1 MVGVNRFNKPVPR
14 MPIEQMYRGP
24 IVGHFHDG
32 NGQIETPNE
41 DDAFDNDD
49 KYARKVS
56 IHFLGSQTANT
67 MFRQIAFL
75 VINLLQVFILIV
87 DICLIIYTFELWMN
101 ILTCDLFFNSF
112 IGWIAILVSLFHL
125 FLNFA
130 LWYSFAHALI
140 FLGVYGITTLVYV
153 YLRFMINFAELRRT
167 LTHFSSCHRDLTCI
181 LRENIRLFEIVFIG
195 DRYFGKLFL
204 LYLLLHLPISAY
216 FLMEI
221 FLGKVVGIARF
232 AFIGLIMEA
241 FVGSL
246 GLHVATAHFSGYIHR
261 GGKMLL
267 NFNAKHN
274 HGSKLMPLRRRL
286 LIWRHINRLWVD
298 KKFGIS
304 YAGLA
309 LVTMK
314 TFSRFIFIYSELL
327 MEKSFRV
334 RNRFALNAD
343 KGLVGQF
350 AHKCLGVKSQIGE
363 SLTVENLI
371 HLIEKLENEVAN
383 KTQLANFNSPEQIS
397 RMLLQRFNLDSVD
410 FSNLDQDTL
419 SSSLA
424 NINTQVVGLMTHLP
438 SAEYDFPDYLYSELE
453 LCTLLYAL
461 SHGFNRVLVTPESI
475 EEIGVLK
482 FHKEAIAPA
491 RLLTGVVGALLAEH

>member
-1 MVGVNRFNKPVPR
+1 MTVFSFKMSISITYRVMFTIQETIIMFLRTALPYENINLFRRYFEKSTKVSVFKNDESIFLFQLYFFFFIYFAFLNVIFYFFPQKPFVYILFSDTVHLFFKNQQFYLFYSGLIAYTIFLYWSLYFNCNLT
-14 MPIEQMYRGP
+14 IISLFE
-24 IVGHFHDG
+24 
-32 NGQIETPNE
+32 
-41 DDAFDNDD
+41 DAFDNDD

-112 IGWIAILVSLFHL
+112 FGWIAILVSLFHL

-232 AFIGLIMEA
+232 AFIGLIIEA
-241 FVGSL
+241 FVGSI

-304 YAGLA
+304 YAGICDQYNVYDFLNCVYFAGLA

-327 MEKSFRV
+327 MVSY
-334 RNRFALNAD
+334 
-343 KGLVGQF
+343 
-350 AHKCLGVKSQIGE
+350 
-363 SLTVENLI
+363 SLI
-371 HLIEKLENEVAN
+371 
-383 KTQLANFNSPEQIS
+383 QNS
-397 RMLLQRFNLDSVD
+397 
-410 FSNLDQDTL
+410 
-419 SSSLA
+419 
-424 NINTQVVGLMTHLP
+424 
-438 SAEYDFPDYLYSELE
+438 
-453 LCTLLYAL
+453 
-461 SHGFNRVLVTPESI
+461 
-475 EEIGVLK
+475 
-482 FHKEAIAPA
+482 
-491 RLLTGVVGALLAEH
+491 RL